1 VRVLHVGRRRRGV
14 SADIQELAA
23 AFERETG
30 CALHVRELGDLTM
43 LLPDDDRFGN
53 FGILVGR
60 RATANFRFETRAYG
74 GVELVLYGSAQVRE
88 LDAVLRRI
96 TAAGAS

>member
-1 VRVLHVGRRRRGV
+1 V
-14 SADIQELAA
+14 DLAE

-30 CALHVRELGDLTM
+30 CALQRRELFGMSVLV
-43 LLPDDDRFGN
+43 PADDRFGA

-60 RATANFRFETRAYG
+60 RESPGFQVPTRAYG
-74 GVELVLYGSAQVRE
+74 AGVELVLYGKARVGE

-96 TAAGAS
+96 CT